1 MAGNTNRGQK
11 TGFLRDDSNL
21 HKLCHDG
28 NLRKLKDVVEK
39 LDEKTLEEKLANRK
53 GLSGYTPLHEAVA
66 RGKVDVLDY
75 LLNKTNNAH
84 VNCRANS
91 GYTPL
96 HLAARSGHGACVRK
110 LLEHRADISITDKHG
125 KMPKQTAKKAS
136 IVQLLRSE
144 GELCV

>member
-1 MAGNTNRGQK
+1 MAGNTRGQ
-11 TGFLRDDSNL
+11 TLDDDSKL

-28 NLRKLKDVVEK
+28 NLRKIKDYVEK
-39 LDEKTLEEKLANRK
+39 LDEKTLGEKLANRK
-53 GLSGYTPLHEAVA
+53 GVLGYTPLHEAVA
-66 RGKVDVLDY
+66 RGKADVLEY
-75 LLNKTNNAH
+75 LLDRTNNAH

-110 LLEHRADISITDKHG
+110 LLEHGADISITDEYG
-125 KMPKQTAKKAS
+125 KTPKQTAKKAS
-136 IVQLLRSE
+136 VVRLLRSE